1 MEEIT
6 LKKILEKAKRKKIS
20 YDVNEK
26 TLEMIDEMAG
36 ILEISRSK
44 MMDALLISGILA
56 HTNLAI
62 EEWESMKNQEDK
74 NEKKRISEVV
84 DKIKRFKKKWDI
96 PLLRNQKIKK

>member
-20 YDVNEK
+20 YDINEK

-44 MMDALLISGILA
+44 MMDVLLMSGILA

-62 EEWESMKNQEDK
+62 EEWESTKNQEDPS
-74 NEKKRISEVV
+74 ERGRINTIV
-84 DKIKRFKKKWDI
+84 DKIKKFKKKWDI
-96 PLLRNQKIKK
+96 PSLRNQKIKK